1 MDPITGA
8 IVAALAAGVISGATK
23 VGEKVIVGAYD
34 ALKAAIK
41 QKCGAEG
48 DLVKAVETL
57 EQKPDSG
64 ARQAVV
70 AEEVTVANLAA
81 DAELVKLAQALLD
94 ALKDT
99 PEGQQA
105 ISKYNINVQGGQ
117 VGVIG
122 DDAHIEDG
130 IHFGQTTHVT
140 QTAGDNATQIGT
152 ARDVTIKK

>member
-8 IVAALAAGVISGATK
+8 IVAALAAGVISGATE
-23 VGEKVIVGAYD
+23 VGKKMIVEAYD

-48 DLVKAVETL
+48 DLVQAVETL

-70 AEEVTVANLAA
+70 AEEVTGANLAA

-99 PEGQQA
+99 PAGEEA
-105 ISKYNINVQGGQ
+105 LSKYHIEAQDSEI
-117 VGVIG
+117 GVIG
-122 DDAHIEDG
+122 DRAHIEGG
-130 IHFGQTTHVT
+130 IHFGKS
-140 QTAGDNATQIGT
+140 
-152 ARDVTIKK
+152 RR

>member
-8 IVAALAAGVISGATK
+8 IVAALAAGVVSGATEIGK
-23 VGEKVIVGAYD
+23 KLLVDAYD

-41 QKCGAEG
+41 KKYGEDSKVVQAIADVEEEPDYQPNQA
-48 DLVKAVETL
+48 DLAGRVEQT
-57 EQKPDSG
+57 
-64 ARQAVV
+64 QA
-70 AEEVTVANLAA
+70 AQ
-81 DAELVKLAQALLD
+81 DPELVKLAQTLLD

-122 DDAHIEDG
+122 DARHDEGILFQENDQLLDVLVGDG
-130 IHFGQTTHVT
+130 VLAPDTGV
-140 QTAGDNATQIGT
+140 
-152 ARDVTIKK
+152 V